1 MNVKEGDS
9 VLRLA
14 TREDVRRML
23 EIYAPY
29 IMKTTITF
37 EYEVPD
43 YETFMARFERIS
55 ARYPWIVWE
64 EDGRVLGYAYADQA
78 FSRAAYA
85 WDADMSIYLDESAR
99 GRGMGSV
106 LYGCL
111 EEMLRRRG
119 YHNLYAIITGEN
131 AASIRF
137 HEGRGYER
145 LGTLKS
151 SGYKFGRWL
160 DVYWYGRRLCAERMP
175 GEAPAPFVS
184 DRLDE
189 AILAEASGRP

>member
-1 MNVKEGDS
+1 MI
-9 VLRLA
+9 RFA

-29 IMKTTITF
+29 VMKTTITF
-37 EYEVPD
+37 EYEAPD
-43 YETFMARFERIS
+43 PETFMVRFERIT

-64 EDGRVLGYAYADQA
+64 ENGEVLGYAYADQA

-85 WDADMSIYLDESAR
+85 WDADMSIYLDESVRSR
-99 GRGMGSV
+99 GIGGR
-106 LYGCL
+106 LYDCL
-111 EEMLRRRG
+111 EAMLRRRG

-131 AASIRF
+131 TVSIRF
-137 HEGRGYER
+137 HEKRGYER

-160 DVYWYGRRLCAERMP
+160 DVYWYGLRLCEEHRP
-175 GEAPAPFVS
+175 EEAPAPFAP
-184 DRLDE
+184 DEMDE
-189 AILAEASGRP
+189 AIMAGASEKS